1 MPQLEFIIF
10 LVDFASQTAF
20 FATVVVPVLAGNMP
34 AVSGWPCEGHK
45 STCISIVSR
54 NSIAKYQQYASESN
68 LIQNGWLAGWL
79 FRSDYIANSAS
90 WSWSWAELGNSGLPK
105 LLRAKMSNSA
115 YEKKTH

>member
-10 LVDFASQTAF
+10 LVD

-68 LIQNGWLAGWL
+68 LIQNVLHYMDKDILLESNALLTSYCFCSRIVNCGWSQQLASQPA
-79 FRSDYIANSAS
+79 RV
-90 WSWSWAELGNSGLPK
+90 AEQG
-105 LLRAKMSNSA
+105 RTM
-115 YEKKTH
+115 